1 MKGKIRLKLFVI
13 LKFKSSERGFSTG
26 GATVF
31 SKPVVCNEI
40 NEKIQVYSNS
50 IYLLIHVCVKRT
62 LRNNNNTKRV
72 QIISHRL
79 VLITYMFWW

>member
-40 NEKIQVYSNS
+40 NEKDQV
-50 IYLLIHVCVKRT
+50 
-62 LRNNNNTKRV
+62 
-72 QIISHRL
+72 
-79 VLITYMFWW
+79 